1 MKFIVIDGLD
11 ASGKDTQAIRLFN
24 FLRNNRK
31 TVCLRI
37 HPAGDN
43 FFGTNAKRFLLSKGK
58 SAHFASAL
66 FYMMDVIRSILYYA
80 WRKYD
85 YIVFVRYLMGTAYL
99 PSPIHKIAYWF
110 FACIVPKS
118 NAMFFLDVNPKEAYR
133 RIRERHQIQ
142 EMFEDVSELGKVRA
156 KALSLALADKWAI
169 INADQSLEKVQLEIR
184 RRLSRR
190 PPAASIDMPEND
202 Y

>member
-1 MKFIVIDGLD
+1 LQFIVIDGLD
-11 ASGKDTQAIRLFN
+11 ASGKDTQALRLCS

-31 TVCLRI
+31 AVCLRI

-43 FFGTNAKRFLLSKGK
+43 FFGVNAKRFLLSKGK
-58 SAHFASAL
+58 SAHFASAM

-99 PSPIHKIAYWF
+99 PSTIHKIAYWF

-118 NAMFFLDVNPKEAYR
+118 NTMFFLDITPEEACR
-133 RIRERHQIQ
+133 RIRLRHETH
-142 EMFEDVSELGKVRA
+142 EMFEDFGELRKVRA
-156 KALSLALADKWAI
+156 KALFLALADKWVI
-169 INADQSLEKVQLEIR
+169 INADQSAEQVELEIR
-184 RRLSRR
+184 RHLF
-190 PPAASIDMPEND
+190 AN
-202 Y
+202 